1 MSIEETASELN
12 KAGSVS
18 KAGSALV
25 NVIQGSARSSNGNG
39 DRDPS

>member
-12 KAGSVS
+12 KAVSVP
-18 KAGSALV
+18 KAGALV
-25 NVIQGSARSSNGNG
+25 NVIQGSSNENG